1 MTELPPVTGAW
12 RPGDDP
18 GRRQFVTFD
27 EGLKLEA
34 GGRLEAVTVA
44 YETWGELAPD
54 ASNAVLVLHA
64 LSLDSHAAGP
74 AGPGHGDVG
83 WWDGTVGP
91 GCAIDTDR
99 FFVVCPNVL
108 GGCQGT
114 TGPSSD
120 AADGRPYGSRFP
132 VTTIRDQVGAGGRAG
147 RCARHRPL
155 VRGRGRVDGRHAR
168 ARVGR
173 RPPRPRR
180 SARVVISVGAQAT
193 AEEIALCH
201 VQMRAIRADPKWRG
215 GDYYDAE
222 PGDGPHEGL
231 AIARGIGH
239 ISYRTELELAARF
252 GRDHQPGEEPFVGG
266 RYAVESYIDYH
277 GDKLVRRFDANTYL
291 VLSEAMNHHD
301 VGRDRGGI
309 AAALATIT
317 ADVTIVG
324 HVVRLALP
332 GAAPAGARR
341 AHPHVVGG
349 RDRADHLRPRRLPR
363 RDRTPRPHHPPRP
376 RLTPPNISRLA
387 VHMRTRT
394 FEMLAQGGVA
404 VETASRAWW
413 RSATRSSVVSM
424 PTDRRTSAGSTASGE
439 STAEAWV
446 MRAGCSMSDST
457 PPSDSASVN
466 SRVRGDELERGLLAA
481 RHEEA
486 HHAAEVAHLPPRDRR
501 GRGAPGCPG

>member
-1 MTELPPVTGAW
+1 MSDSEPFPVTGAW

-18 GRRQFVTFD
+18 GRRQFAHFAD
-27 EGLKLEA
+27 GLKLEA
-34 GGRLEAVTVA
+34 GGALETATVA
-44 YETWGELAPD
+44 YETWGERAPD
-54 ASNAVLVLHA
+54 AANAILVLHA

-120 AADGRPYGSRFP
+120 APDGRPYGSRFP
-132 VTTIRDQVGAGGRAG
+132 VTTIRDQVALEVALADQLGIDRWYAVIGGSMGGMRVLEWAVGQRDRVERA
-147 RCARHRPL
+147 
-155 VRGRGRVDGRHAR
+155 VI
-168 ARVGR
+168 
-173 RPPRPRR
+173 
-180 SARVVISVGAQAT
+180 ISVGAQAT

-231 AIARGIGH
+231 AVARGIGH

-266 RYAVESYIDYH
+266 RYAVESYIDYQ

-309 AAALATIT
+309 AAALATVT
-317 ADVTIVG
+317 ADVTIAG
-324 HVVRLALP
+324 MSSDWLYPVRLQQELGELIPTSSAVEIVQTISGHDGFLVETELL
-332 GAAPAGARR
+332 GRIIRR
-341 AHPHVVGG
+341 A
-349 RDRADHLRPRRLPR
+349 
-363 RDRTPRPHHPPRP
+363 
-376 RLTPPNISRLA
+376 LA
-387 VHMRTRT
+387 
-394 FEMLAQGGVA
+394 
-404 VETASRAWW
+404 
-413 RSATRSSVVSM
+413 
-424 PTDRRTSAGSTASGE
+424 
-439 STAEAWV
+439 
-446 MRAGCSMSDST
+446 
-457 PPSDSASVN
+457 
-466 SRVRGDELERGLLAA
+466 
-481 RHEEA
+481 
-486 HHAAEVAHLPPRDRR
+486 
-501 GRGAPGCPG
+501 